1 MNANIAR
8 VNYLRWL
15 SEADPAL
22 YRRAIAA
29 GRSYEAVGLG
39 ELGWINL
46 VIQAVGLAAGAMQ
59 QKKAIDKQSSL
70 AKSQLKADIAARDA
84 DREAQLKV
92 QLLEVNTARAKAGLP
107 PVDITGKV
115 IPGSALPVPAALSS
129 IVPQTLQA
137 ATWIP
142 GVPNYAT
149 ALGGAV
155 LLLFGLKAAKVF

>member
-1 MNANIAR
+1 MNANTAR

-15 SEADPAL
+15 SQADPAL

-46 VIQAVGLAAGAMQ
+46 VLQAVGIAAGAVT
-59 QKKAIDKQSSL
+59 QKKAIDKQASL
-70 AKSQLKADIAARDA
+70 AKSQLKADVAARAA

-92 QLLEVNTARAKAGLP
+92 QLLEVNTERARAGLP

-115 IPGSALPVPAALSS
+115 IPGSALPVPAALAS
-129 IVPQTLQA
+129 IVPKTLQA

-142 GVPNYAT
+142 GVPNYVT
-149 ALGGAV
+149 AIGGAV
-155 LLLFGLKAAKVF
+155 ALFLGLKAAKVF